1 MIETEP
7 TIRLAGRQDLDA
19 AADLV
24 TGAFAQYRSVLPA
37 HIFDPYMRDSCDFT
51 SRLSHA
57 DVALLEAH
65 GRLLGTVTYF
75 ADAAREGMG
84 WPLGFAG
91 LRTLA
96 VAPWA
101 QGHGYGRAL
110 CVWCITRARHEQAR
124 ALVLHTAEFMT
135 AARKLYEGLGFH
147 RRPSHDLLASDV
159 LRLSAGQV
167 DQKIMGYALTIVQS
181 GSGTSY

>member
-1 MIETEP
+1 
-7 TIRLAGRQDLDA
+7 
-19 AADLV
+19 
-24 TGAFAQYRSVLPA
+24 
-37 HIFDPYMRDSCDFT
+37 
-51 SRLSHA
+51 
-57 DVALLEAH
+57 
-65 GRLLGTVTYF
+65 
-75 ADAAREGMG
+75 
-84 WPLGFAG
+84 